1 MMSDLL
7 LVILIYFNYF
17 WILKCVLFL
26 KKLKEIWEYY
36 NMLDVYIYI
45 YVFFILCVSVGNVK
59 RKIVYV

>member
-26 KKLKEIWEYY
+26 KKWKGIWEYY
-36 NMLDVYIYI
+36 NMLDVYIYMF
-45 YVFFILCVSVGNVK
+45 FFILCVSVGNVK

>member
-36 NMLDVYIYI
+36 NMLDVYIYMF
-45 YVFFILCVSVGNVK
+45 FFILCVSVGNVK
-59 RKIVYV
+59 RKILYV